1 MWSDT
6 SKIDVPVV
14 PLAVIDGNASAT
26 KTSRRGGRRSRE
38 QRREKYLRKLVSM
51 ATRWQQLAQGAL
63 RRDRA
68 KLRDDVQASWSRL
81 TAAREKIRGAVW
93 RAWTSRTLKISGPLN
108 DYGYEKIR
116 GQRLEPLSHRD
127 MFVLRRAA
135 ARAKY
140 LPDLGYLTYRH
151 VNDWLRVEM
160 PGESE
165 DESSPYWCWTHKA
178 EEAEEAEYTS
188 DEDDC
193 SEIASDEDAP
203 ADEAEIEV
211 LRWLNCRGEICRCSG
226 THEVVQRMR
235 DKLPPGSEILPRRT

>member
-1 MWSDT
+1 M
-6 SKIDVPVV
+6 
-14 PLAVIDGNASAT
+14 
-26 KTSRRGGRRSRE
+26 
-38 QRREKYLRKLVSM
+38 
-51 ATRWQQLAQGAL
+51 
-63 RRDRA
+63 
-68 KLRDDVQASWSRL
+68 
-81 TAAREKIRGAVW
+81 
-93 RAWTSRTLKISGPLN
+93 GPLTPT
-108 DYGYEKIR
+108 Y
-116 GQRLEPLSHRD
+116 LPTT
-127 MFVLRRAA
+127 

-211 LRWLNCRGEICRCSG
+211 LRWLNCRGEICTCSG
-226 THEVVQRMR
+226 THEVVQRRR